1 MHMKTPI
8 FKVLLFALLSGVTLH
23 AWALSPADLA
33 LLDRITYGATQQDI
47 AAMERMGREAY
58 LREQLRYH
66 GDENLPAAAKAAIAE
81 LRISREGMPDFVDQM
96 REMRMSTRND
106 EAKRKE
112 ARQTLRK
119 DFNELDVEAFQRRSL
134 RALHSPDQLQEMLT
148 WFWFNHFNVFQR
160 KGPVRFMVAD
170 YEEQA
175 IRPHVL
181 GNFRDLVRATLRH
194 PAMLFYLDN
203 AKNTRDK
210 LNENYAR
217 ELMELHTMGVGSG
230 YTQADVQALAR
241 ILTGATIDYSGK
253 SGPALFVFA
262 PQLHDN
268 GPKDFLGRRI
278 EGSNTFA
285 EIDQALDILTK
296 HPATAR
302 FISTKLAVYFYGDE
316 PPESLV
322 ERMARRFSA
331 TDGDIAATLYAM
343 LDSPEF
349 ADATKLP
356 PKFKDPVQYVYSSL
370 RAAYPG
376 SMPITFVPLNR
387 ALNEMGEP
395 VYGHQTPDGY
405 GMRQKDWASAAQLE
419 KRFEFAGALAKGGS
433 RLFRDGE
440 RIDVTG
446 MKAYA
451 ARRYSANTQKTLQ
464 QTRNEAEWVS
474 LFLSAPEFMYR

>member
-1 MHMKTPI
+1 MKNRLLT
-8 FKVLLFALLSGVTLH
+8 LLFALLSGV
-23 AWALSPADLA
+23 AMQAAALSPADLA
-33 LLDRITYGATQQDI
+33 LLERMTYGATQQDI

-66 GDENLPAAAKAAIAE
+66 GDENLPQAAKEAIAN
-81 LRISREGMPDFVDQM
+81 LRISREGMPAFAEQM
-96 REMRMSTRND
+96 RDMRMSTRGD
-106 EAKRKE
+106 ETKRKE
-112 ARQTLRK
+112 ARQMLRK
-119 DFNELDVEAFQRRSL
+119 DFNELDIEAFQRRSL
-134 RALHSPDQLQEMLT
+134 RALHSPDQMQEMLT

-217 ELMELHTMGVGSG
+217 ELMELHTLGVGSG

-241 ILTGATIDYSGK
+241 ILTGATIDYSSK
-253 SGPALFVFA
+253 AGPDLFVFR
-262 PQLHDN
+262 PRLHDN
-268 GPKDFLGRRI
+268 GPKDFLGTRI
-278 EGSNTFA
+278 QGTNSFA

-302 FISTKLAVYFYGDE
+302 FISTKLALYFYGDE
-316 PPESLV
+316 PPAALV
-322 ERMARRFSA
+322 DHMARQFSA
-331 TDGDIAATLYAM
+331 TDGDIAATLHAM
-343 LDSPEF
+343 FSSAEF

-370 RAAYPG
+370 RAAYPNTT
-376 SMPITFVPLNR
+376 PANYQPLNK
-387 ALNEMGEP
+387 ALNDMGEP

-419 KRFEFAGALAKGGS
+419 KRFEFARALAQGGN
-433 RLFRDGE
+433 RLFRGSVLADQE
-440 RIDVTG
+440 A

-451 ARRYSANTQKTLQ
+451 ARRYAANTQKTLRQ
-464 QTRNEAEWVS
+464 ARNEAEWVS